1 MDAFLLDLRFA
12 WRTLLKA
19 PAFSAAVIATMAL
32 GIGATASM
40 FTLVNSI
47 VLRPLPFSDSD
58 RVVSLCETSPRVE
71 GWCVASP
78 ANVADWA
85 DQARTLQ
92 SAGVARTETFIAQGD
107 EGSSGV
113 RGAIASPGFFRVL
126 RAGTAFGRLFE
137 DRDMN
142 RGANT
147 VAIVSHGYWQR
158 TLGGTPAA
166 IGRTISLDGRA
177 FTVIGILRAD
187 TYIPELGWVDVWK
200 PLTASVDDVDNRNWR
215 GFTAIGRLA
224 TGASPADLRV
234 ELDVIGARL
243 AAAHPAS
250 NAGWGIR
257 ALALRDQTVGSTAA
271 TLWIFLGATAIVM
284 LIACANVAGL
294 LLVRATGRA
303 PEFAVRASL
312 GAGGRRLAAQLLTE
326 GLVLS
331 AAGGLLG
338 LLVASW
344 TTTTLVAMAPD
355 SIPRLDEVTVDG
367 RVALFTVLLSAA
379 TAAVFGL
386 APARQASKPDL
397 EATLK
402 GRRHGDPR
410 GSRLRSALVVVQIAL
425 ALVLLVG
432 AGLLTRTFSR
442 LVQRE
447 PGFARGEV
455 ITSWVLAP
463 SSEYPTGASAVGVLE
478 RARDAVATLPGL
490 ESVALGSGG
499 PLFGGVET
507 GTLSVEGRP
516 ERDASEAPPVNW
528 FDVSPEYFEAL
539 GIPVV
544 KGRGIT
550 PGDGSG
556 APNVAVVNQTLATR
570 FFAGGD
576 PIGQRVTVGEHT
588 SQIVGVV
595 ADVTPYRPDRPTP
608 PEIYWP
614 IRQYPRLAAYLVMRA
629 APGVDVAERLL
640 RARVA
645 AVDPSLQV
653 TPAVRLEESFSRVLT
668 SPRFNMLLIG
678 AFAFGAVA
686 LAAVGVFAVIAYSVA
701 TRTREIGI
709 RLALGATP
717 RQITASIVRQGMTL
731 ASLGIGLG
739 LAGALALSRAISSL
753 LYGLEPNDTA
763 TFAATLLAVGLVAAG
778 ATYLPARRAARVDP
792 MTALRQV

>member
-47 VLRPLPFSDSD
+47 VLRPLPFSESD

-78 ANVADWA
+78 ANVADWG
-85 DQARTLQ
+85 DQARTLE

-126 RAGTAFGRLFE
+126 RVGTAFGRVFE

-158 TLGGTPAA
+158 TLGGTSAA

-200 PLTASVDDVDNRNWR
+200 PLTASIDDVDNRNWR
-215 GFTAIGRLA
+215 GFSAIGRLA
-224 TGASPADLRV
+224 PGASPADLRV

-243 AAAHPAS
+243 AAAYPAS

-257 ALALRDQTVGSTAA
+257 APALRDQTVGSTAA

-294 LLVRATGRA
+294 LLVRATSRA

-331 AAGGLLG
+331 TAGGLLG

-344 TTTTLVAMAPD
+344 TTTTFVAMAPD
-355 SIPRLDEVTVDG
+355 SIPRLDEVSVDG
-367 RVALFTVLLSAA
+367 RVVLFTVLLSAA

-410 GSRLRSALVVVQIAL
+410 GTRLRSALVVVQIAL
-425 ALVLLVG
+425 ALVLLV
-432 AGLLTRTFSR
+432 
-442 LVQRE
+442 
-447 PGFARGEV
+447 
-455 ITSWVLAP
+455 
-463 SSEYPTGASAVGVLE
+463 
-478 RARDAVATLPGL
+478 
-490 ESVALGSGG
+490 
-499 PLFGGVET
+499 
-507 GTLSVEGRP
+507 
-516 ERDASEAPPVNW
+516 
-528 FDVSPEYFEAL
+528 
-539 GIPVV
+539 
-544 KGRGIT
+544 
-550 PGDGSG
+550 
-556 APNVAVVNQTLATR
+556 
-570 FFAGGD
+570 
-576 PIGQRVTVGEHT
+576 
-588 SQIVGVV
+588 
-595 ADVTPYRPDRPTP
+595 
-608 PEIYWP
+608 
-614 IRQYPRLAAYLVMRA
+614 AAH
-629 APGVDVAERLL
+629 
-640 RARVA
+640 
-645 AVDPSLQV
+645 
-653 TPAVRLEESFSRVLT
+653 
-668 SPRFNMLLIG
+668 
-678 AFAFGAVA
+678 
-686 LAAVGVFAVIAYSVA
+686 
-701 TRTREIGI
+701 
-709 RLALGATP
+709 
-717 RQITASIVRQGMTL
+717 
-731 ASLGIGLG
+731 
-739 LAGALALSRAISSL
+739 
-753 LYGLEPNDTA
+753 
-763 TFAATLLAVGLVAAG
+763 
-778 ATYLPARRAARVDP
+778 
-792 MTALRQV
+792 